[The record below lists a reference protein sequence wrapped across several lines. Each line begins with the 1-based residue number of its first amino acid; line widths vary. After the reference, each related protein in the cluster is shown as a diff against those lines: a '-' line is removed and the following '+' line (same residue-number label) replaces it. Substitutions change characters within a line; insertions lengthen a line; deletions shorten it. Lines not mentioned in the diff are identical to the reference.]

1 VCKERRDN
9 MGDPKKLRKHWE
21 KPKKMFDRA
30 RIERE
35 KELVRKY
42 GFRRKREI
50 WKLEY
55 IFKNYKRRVRKILA
69 EYDENEKNI
78 LINKLA
84 RLGVLEKNASLDDV
98 LNLKLE
104 DFCERRLQTIVYKK
118 GLANTVKHARQLIAH
133 KKIIVGDKIVDQP
146 NYLVLKEE
154 EDKIK
159 LKEKKKPKK
168 EVEGEKTEEQA
179 EEKKEKQE
187 VEVDDKE
194 NKDSEEVKN
203 E

>member
-1 VCKERRDN
+1 VYKERRNN
-9 MGDPKKLRKHWE
+9 MGDPRKLRKHWE

-35 KELVRKY
+35 KELVKKY

-55 IFKNYKRRVRKILA
+55 IFKKYKRRARKILA

-84 RLGVLEKNASLDDV
+84 RQGILEKNSSLDDV

-104 DFCERRLQTIVYKK
+104 DFCERRLQTIIYKK
-118 GLANTVKHARQLIAH
+118 ELANTIKHARQLITH
-133 KKIIVGDKIVDQP
+133 KKVIVGDKIVDQP
-146 NYLVLKEE
+146 NYLVLREE

-159 LKEKKKPKK
+159 LREKKKLETK
-168 EVEGEKTEEQA
+168 VEKN
-179 EEKKEKQE
+179 EEKEENVDKVDEDNKNYEKSSQ
-187 VEVDDKE
+187 D
-194 NKDSEEVKN
+194 VKN

>member
-1 VCKERRDN
+1 

-21 KPKKMFDRA
+21 KPKKMFDKA

-35 KELVRKY
+35 KELVKKY

-69 EYDENEKNI
+69 KYDEKEKNI
-78 LINKLA
+78 LINKLV
-84 RLGVLEKNASLDDV
+84 RLGILKENSTLDDV

-104 DFCERRLQTIVYKK
+104 DFCERRLQTLVYRKE
-118 GLANTVKHARQLIAH
+118 LANTVKHARQLITH
-133 KKIIVGDKIVDQP
+133 KKIIVGDRIINQP

-154 EDKIK
+154 EDKIR
-159 LKEKKKPKK
+159 LK
-168 EVEGEKTEEQA
+168 EGEKSNQI
-179 EEKKEKQE
+179 
-187 VEVDDKE
+187 
-194 NKDSEEVKN
+194 NH
-203 E
+203 